1 MSAER
6 GLPLIVLLAVANG
19 VLATWCIADIA
30 GDMATAARQSISDSN
45 LDQAERRMVA
55 CIENRPFTIGTAIYV
70 PETRKSEFTT
80 AQVPEVG
87 GKL

>member
-19 VLATWCIADIA
+19 ALASWCIADIA
-30 GDMATAARQSISDSN
+30 GDLATADRQNINDSN
-45 LDQAERRMVA
+45 LDKAERRMVA
-55 CIENRPFTIGTAIYV
+55 CIESRPFTIGTSIYV
-70 PETRKSEFTT
+70 PQTRKSELTT
-80 AQVPEVG
+80 AQVPEVV